1 MIGIVIDTNIINSG
15 SNNFMIAQFSSK
27 LDDIIRALESTDN
40 YQEVKIL
47 LPKIVI
53 QELYQHQLS
62 NYQKRVDSLKGLKI
76 PGLDYTQEND
86 YPAMQTRFFDE
97 TIANLTS
104 RTLQTEIIDYPKDS
118 VLPNIIECALLKQAP
133 FEGVD
138 KVSDKGFKDVILWE
152 SILEYKRQHH
162 NDTLILFTSDI
173 RLCCSSLE
181 NEYQTLFHDNIYLLH
196 QTTSNDYSI
205 LYDKVSTLLENKSTN
220 QKTFDEENKQRLLEL
235 LNTDNVSY
243 LFEDLPIETDEGTLI
258 CSRVDLKNKSIANI
272 TDLPDEN
279 KIKYIVNLE
288 LSVDAKSEDGECY
301 WEDSAE
307 LTIDYYFENDTFY
320 LQQMCGLDYYWE
332 YKEKGL
338 MLTDE

>member
-86 YPAMQTRFFDE
+86 YPAMLTRYFDE

-118 VLPNIIECALLKQAP
+118 VLPNIIERALLKQAP

-235 LNTDNVSY
+235 LNTDNISY
-243 LFEDLPIETDEGTLI
+243 LFEDLPIEADEGTLI
-258 CSRVDLKNKSIANI
+258 CSHINLGNKSIVNI
-272 TDLPDEN
+272 TDMPDEN
-279 KIKYIVNLE
+279 KIIYIVNIE
-288 LSVDAKSEDGECY
+288 VFVDAKDEEEGYYY

-307 LTIDYYFENDTFY
+307 LTIDYYFEDDAFY
-320 LQQMCGLDYYWE
+320 LQQLCGFIGSWIYEDRAVQL
-332 YKEKGL
+332 
-338 MLTDE
+338 

>member
-86 YPAMQTRFFDE
+86 YPAMQTRFFAE
-97 TIANLTS
+97 TITNLTT
-104 RTLQTEIIDYPKDS
+104 RALQTEIIDYPKDS
-118 VLPNIIECALLKQAP
+118 VLPNIIERALLKRAP
-133 FEGVD
+133 FEGED

-181 NEYQTLFHDNIYLLH
+181 NEYQTLFHDNICRH
-196 QTTSNDYSI
+196 I
-205 LYDKVSTLLENKSTN
+205 
-220 QKTFDEENKQRLLEL
+220 
-235 LNTDNVSY
+235 
-243 LFEDLPIETDEGTLI
+243 
-258 CSRVDLKNKSIANI
+258 
-272 TDLPDEN
+272 
-279 KIKYIVNLE
+279 
-288 LSVDAKSEDGECY
+288 
-301 WEDSAE
+301 
-307 LTIDYYFENDTFY
+307 YYGH
-320 LQQMCGLDYYWE
+320 L
-332 YKEKGL
+332 
-338 MLTDE
+338 

>member
-40 YQEVKIL
+40 YQDIKIL
-47 LPKIVI
+47 LPQIVV

-86 YPAMQTRFFDE
+86 YPAMLTRCFDE

-118 VLPNIIECALLKQAP
+118 VLPNIIERALLKQAP

-235 LNTDNVSY
+235 INTDNISY

-258 CSRVDLKNKSIANI
+258 CSRVDLKNKSITNI
-272 TDLPDEN
+272 IDLPDEN
-279 KIKYIVNLE
+279 KINYIVNIE
-288 LSVDAKSEDGECY
+288 LSIDAKSEEGECY

-307 LTIDYYFENDTFY
+307 LIIDYYFEDDAFY
-320 LQQMCGLDYYWE
+320 LQQLCGFIGSWIYEDRAVQL
-332 YKEKGL
+332 
-338 MLTDE
+338 

>member
-40 YQEVKIL
+40 YQDIKIL
-47 LPKIVI
+47 LPQIVV

-62 NYQKRVDSLKGLKI
+62 NYQKRVDALKSLKM
-76 PGLDYTQEND
+76 PGLDYNQENN
-86 YPAMQTRFFDE
+86 YPAMLTQFFDD
-97 TIANLTS
+97 TIANLTN
-104 RTLQTEIIDYPKDS
+104 RTLQTEVLEYPKNT
-118 VLPNIIECALLKQAP
+118 VLPNIIERALLKQAP
-133 FEGVD
+133 FEGED

-152 SILEYKRQHH
+152 SVLEYKRQHH

-196 QTTSNDYSI
+196 QTKSNDYSI
-205 LYDKVSTLLENKSTN
+205 LYDKVSTLLESKATN
-220 QKTFDEENKQRLLEL
+220 QRTFDEENKQRLLEL
-235 LNTDNVSY
+235 INTDNISY

-279 KIKYIVNLE
+279 KIKYIINLE

>member
-1 MIGIVIDTNIINSG
+1 MVGIVIDTNIINSG

-86 YPAMQTRFFDE
+86 YPAMQTRFFAE
-97 TIANLTS
+97 TITNLTT
-104 RTLQTEIIDYPKDS
+104 RALQTEIIDYPKDS
-118 VLPNIIECALLKQAP
+118 VLPNIIERALLKRAP
-133 FEGVD
+133 FEGEY
-138 KVSDKGFKDVILWE
+138 KVSDKVFKDVILWE

-196 QTTSNDYSI
+196 QTKSNDYSI

-235 LNTDNVSY
+235 INTDNISY

-258 CSRVDLKNKSIANI
+258 CSRVDLKNKSITNI

-288 LSVDAKSEDGECY
+288 LSIDAKGEEGECY
-301 WEDSAE
+301 WEDSVE

-320 LQQMCGLDYYWE
+320 LQQMCGLNYYWE

>member
-86 YPAMQTRFFDE
+86 YPAMLTRYFDE

-118 VLPNIIECALLKQAP
+118 VLPNIIERALLKQAP

>member
-40 YQEVKIL
+40 YQDIKIL
-47 LPKIVI
+47 LPQIVV

-62 NYQKRVDSLKGLKI
+62 NYQKRVDALKSLKM

-86 YPAMQTRFFDE
+86 YPAILTRSFDE

-118 VLPNIIECALLKQAP
+118 ALPNIIKRALLKQAP
-133 FEGVD
+133 FEGED

-152 SILEYKRQHH
+152 SVLEYKRQHH

-181 NEYQTLFHDNIYLLH
+181 NEYQTLFHDNIYLL
-196 QTTSNDYSI
+196 QQIKNNDYSI
-205 LYDKVSTLLENKSTN
+205 LYDKVSTLLESKTTN
-220 QKTFDEENKQRLLEL
+220 QRNFDEENKQRLLEL
-235 LNTDNVSY
+235 LNTDNISY
-243 LFEDLPIETDEGTLI
+243 LFEDLPIEADEGTLI
-258 CSRVDLKNKSIANI
+258 CSHINLGNKSIVNI
-272 TDLPDEN
+272 TDMPDEN
-279 KIKYIVNLE
+279 KIIYIVNIE
-288 LSVDAKSEDGECY
+288 VFVDAKDEEEGYYY

-307 LTIDYYFENDTFY
+307 LTIDYYFEDDAFY
-320 LQQMCGLDYYWE
+320 LQQLCGFIGSWIYEDRAVQL
-332 YKEKGL
+332 
-338 MLTDE
+338 

>member
-86 YPAMQTRFFDE
+86 YPAMQTRFFAE
-97 TIANLTS
+97 TITNLTT
-104 RTLQTEIIDYPKDS
+104 RALQTEIIDYPKDS
-118 VLPNIIECALLKQAP
+118 VLPNIIERALLKRAP
-133 FEGVD
+133 FEGED

-196 QTTSNDYSI
+196 QTKSNDYSI

>member
-86 YPAMQTRFFDE
+86 YPAMLTRYFDE

-118 VLPNIIECALLKQAP
+118 VLPNIIERALLKQAP

-258 CSRVDLKNKSIANI
+258 CLRVDLKNKSIANI

>member
-86 YPAMQTRFFDE
+86 YPAMQTRFFAE
-97 TIANLTS
+97 TITNLTT
-104 RTLQTEIIDYPKDS
+104 RALQTEIIDYPKDS
-118 VLPNIIECALLKQAP
+118 VLPNIIERALLKRAP
-133 FEGVD
+133 FEGED

-196 QTTSNDYSI
+196 QTKSNDYSI
-205 LYDKVSTLLENKSTN
+205 LYDKVSTLLESKATN
-220 QKTFDEENKQRLLEL
+220 QRTFDEENKQRLLEL

-258 CSRVDLKNKSIANI
+258 CSRVDLKNKSITNI

-288 LSVDAKSEDGECY
+288 LSIDAKSEEGECY

>member
-1 MIGIVIDTNIINSG
+1 MVGIVIDTNIINSG

-40 YQEVKIL
+40 YQDIKIL
-47 LPKIVI
+47 LPQIVV

-62 NYQKRVDSLKGLKI
+62 NYQKRVDALKGLKI

-86 YPAMQTRFFDE
+86 YPAMLTRCFDE

-118 VLPNIIECALLKQAP
+118 VLPNIIERALLKQAP
-133 FEGVD
+133 FEGED

-162 NDTLILFTSDI
+162 NDTLILFTSDT

-181 NEYQTLFHDNIYLLH
+181 NEYQTLFHDNIYLLQ
-196 QTTSNDYSI
+196 QTKNNDYSI
-205 LYDKVSTLLENKSTN
+205 LYDKVSTLLESKTTN
-220 QKTFDEENKQRLLEL
+220 QRNFDEENKQRLLEL
-235 LNTDNVSY
+235 LNTDNISY

>member
-86 YPAMQTRFFDE
+86 YPAMLTRCFDE

-118 VLPNIIECALLKQAP
+118 VLPNIIERALLKQAP

-288 LSVDAKSEDGECY
+288 LSVDAKSEDGEWY
-301 WEDSAE
+301 GEDSAE